1 MSRTVAGFKRL
12 SPAYKALVALVA
24 PIGTIIAT
32 LLALNVIQPFGEDA
46 FAAGVDR
53 TTDAGSA
60 AVTLR
65 YESQPQAGPPIA
77 FDAAGD
83 FDYRRRRG
91 ALRYDFEGA
100 GGLRD
105 VEVRFA
111 DSDIYMKVPGAGDW
125 VHADLEVARE
135 QVADYAEAAGRR
147 GPPPSL
153 ASIQE
158 LDFNDPSQVLA
169 RLGGADGA
177 EELGEETIFGVATRK
192 YRATIKGDQPFVAT
206 AWIDGSDLIRR
217 LHVVAEQGPT
227 PFNMTMDFSDF
238 GKPVDVRPPD
248 PADVQELGDLLE
260 RLG

>member
-1 MSRTVAGFKRL
+1 M
-12 SPAYKALVALVA
+12 
-24 PIGTIIAT
+24 
-32 LLALNVIQPFGEDA
+32 
-46 FAAGVDR
+46 
-53 TTDAGSA
+53 
-60 AVTLR
+60 
-65 YESQPQAGPPIA
+65 
-77 FDAAGD
+77 
-83 FDYRRRRG
+83 
-91 ALRYDFEGA
+91 
-100 GGLRD
+100 
-105 VEVRFA
+105 RFA

-125 VHADLEVARE
+125 VHADLEVAGE

-177 EELGEETIFGVATRK
+177 EELGEETIFGVVTRK

-206 AWIDGSDLIRR
+206 AWIDGSILFRR
-217 LHVVAEQGPT
+217 LQVAAEQGPT
-227 PFNMTMDFSDF
+227 PFNMTMDFSEF

-260 RLG
+260 RLS